1 MIVKQPKL
9 IKITYFCVTVLAII
23 ATGWLLAGTV
33 TGYYK
38 FPYDTFHAN
47 TNQLIGAIF
56 GSLIFLMLLWY
67 SAKWFATRFTGW
79 LLLFLSVMSIP
90 KIIMIYSFRLNL
102 ISDMWSYNVLGGSR
116 ANGDSWQWLYHVRA
130 LDLDSIFPHVI
141 HIGNFYHYLYKVVV
155 NSPKVVQWFN
165 IGISVLSAILILNIV
180 SYFFNRQ
187 TGMFAALTFFFLPT
201 WYIYTTLLGAEPVWL
216 FALLMSMSLLN
227 RLVTYRSLKDRHFW
241 LDAGW
246 IVVALYF
253 AQNIRPL
260 SMVIVIAYGLFVWFK
275 FKEPLK
281 RHEHP
286 KAVWVPR
293 IGILAVV
300 LVFFGLTQ
308 IEPKVDQFVY
318 GVPIAKS
325 SIGQE
330 YTLATGTT
338 IKTGGMWSSKLV
350 KKLEKYNHDQTLT
363 PAQKFAGFDQV
374 LKKQLKANT
383 EALTRNGKWKDF
395 LFRKNEILM
404 QPDYG
409 PVLFWNN
416 TRKPNYMWE
425 DLTPF
430 EIGTLT
436 NLVTGF
442 QIAFLI
448 LTMIGMLPQL
458 VPRIDDLSGIHEKNG
473 ILVNEIV
480 MIGMTLIFMAVE
492 VQSRYQVA
500 FYIPWMMISSLGM
513 SYVVPN
519 FSLKEKPS
527 HSEIPVSVKN

>member
-1 MIVKQPKL
+1 MIKQPKL
-9 IKITYFCVTVLAII
+9 IKITYFCVTMLAII
-23 ATGWLLAGTV
+23 AVGWALAGTI

-47 TNQLIGAIF
+47 TNQLIGTIF
-56 GSLIFLMLLWY
+56 GSLIFLILLWY
-67 SAKWFATRFTGW
+67 LAKWFSTRFTGW
-79 LLLFLSVMSIP
+79 LLLFLSIMSIP
-90 KIIMIYSFRLNL
+90 KIIMLYSFRLNL

-116 ANGDSWQWLYHVRA
+116 ANGDSWRWLYRLRA

-165 IGISVLSAILILNIV
+165 IGISILSAILIMNIV
-180 SYFFNRQ
+180 CYFFNRQ

-216 FALLMSMSLLN
+216 FALLLSMSLIN
-227 RLVTYRSLKDRHFW
+227 RLVTYQSLKDRHFW
-241 LDAGW
+241 MDAGW

-281 RHEHP
+281 RHENA
-286 KAVWVPR
+286 KAIWVPR

-308 IEPKVDQFVY
+308 IEPKVDQFLY

-338 IKTGGMWSSKLV
+338 VKTGGMWSSTLV
-350 KKLEKYNHDQTLT
+350 KKLEKYNHDRTLT
-363 PAQKFAGFDQV
+363 PAEKFSGFDEV
-374 LKKQLKANT
+374 LKKQLKVNT
-383 EALTRNGKWKDF
+383 DALKKNGKWKSF

-416 TRKPNYMWE
+416 TRRPNYMWE

-430 EIGTLT
+430 EIGFLT
-436 NLVTGF
+436 NMVTGF
-442 QIAFLI
+442 PIAVLVLVLI
-448 LTMIGMLPQL
+448 GLFSQL
-458 VPRIDDLSGIHEKNG
+458 IPKANDLSGIRERNG
-473 ILVNEIV
+473 VLVNEIV

-500 FYIPWMMISSLGM
+500 FYIPWMVISSLGM
-513 SYVVPN
+513 SYMVPD
-519 FSLKEKPS
+519 FSLRKCESKPMVG
-527 HSEIPVSVKN
+527 ITNKI